1 MPSFDHHGAQIYY
14 EEFGQG
20 FPILTFAPAGLQ
32 SVIDVWSQ
40 PSAPINPTTEFAGS
54 FRVIAM
60 DQRNAGGQSR
70 APITAQDGWH
80 TYAADHIALLDHLR
94 IDRCHLYGQCIGG
107 SFIMSLL
114 KAQPQRIASAVLAQP
129 IGRVGEMK
137 PGRAARFDAWAKT
150 LGDHSEVNEQVL
162 DAIYQNLYGPG
173 FVYSVDRA
181 FVSSCRTPCLVLAG
195 NDEAHPFPISE
206 EVAKLLPTPSS
217 WPSGRRAQR
226 SLRRSLA
233 SRSSWRSTRRRG
245 GKIHPRGR
253 RQSGPRPSQYWA
265 RTSRIRTASA
275 SSSERCGLISTSS
288 APAASAALTSA
299 TVALRE

>member
-1 MPSFDHHGAQIYY
+1 MPTFQHHGATIYY

-32 SVIDVWSQ
+32 SIIDVWHG
-40 PSAPINPTTEFAGS
+40 PSAPINPITEFAGS

-60 DQRNAGGQSR
+60 DQRNAGGKSH

-114 KAQPQRIASAVLAQP
+114 KAQPQRIAGAVLAQP
-129 IGRVGEMK
+129 IGRVGPMK
-137 PGRAARFDAWAKT
+137 PGRAARFDTWAKS
-150 LGDHSEVNEQVL
+150 LGDSHPEATEPVL
-162 DAIYQNLYGPG
+162 DAFYQNLYAPG

-195 NDEAHPFPISE
+195 NDEAHPYPISE
-206 EVAKLLPTPSS
+206 EVAKLLPNAEFVQEWKTGEALVAAKARVKEFLARHTP
-217 WPSGRRAQR
+217 GR
-226 SLRRSLA
+226 
-233 SRSSWRSTRRRG
+233 
-245 GKIHPRGR
+245 
-253 RQSGPRPSQYWA
+253 
-265 RTSRIRTASA
+265 
-275 SSSERCGLISTSS
+275 
-288 APAASAALTSA
+288 
-299 TVALRE
+299 